1 MDVLVLTRKGWQ
13 PAEQPELFWGAKEGG
28 IVLDLFIT
36 ADNLVNLRARKK
48 ELEDALKDINELISK
63 TEEELISQMV
73 EKEMQNFTRNRRQFI
88 LTNRTY
94 ANAKAGMMPAVC
106 EWMKDN
112 GLADMVKESVHP
124 QTLQAWVK
132 EQLEEVGALPEDLSE
147 LVNVYEK
154 SGISIRM
161 KK

>member
-1 MDVLVLTRKGWQ
+1 M
-13 PAEQPELFWGAKEGG
+13 
-28 IVLDLFIT
+28 DLFIV
-36 ADNLVNLRARKK
+36 ADDLVRYRNQKKEIEEALKEINALITETEEQLVNLM
-48 ELEDALKDINELISK
+48 I
-63 TEEELISQMV
+63 EE
-73 EKEMQNFTRNRRQFI
+73 EMQNFTRNGKQFI

-132 EQLEEVGALPEDLSE
+132 ETIDETGALPEELNE

>member
-1 MDVLVLTRKGWQ
+1 V
-13 PAEQPELFWGAKEGG
+13 
-28 IVLDLFIT
+28 DLFIV
-36 ADNLVNLRARKK
+36 ADDLVRYRDQKK
-48 ELEDALKDINELISK
+48 KAEDALKEINELIAQ
-63 TEEELISQMV
+63 TEEQLVAAMV
-73 EKEMQNFTRNRRQFI
+73 EEEMQNFTRNGRQFI

-132 EQLEEVGALPEDLSE
+132 EQIEEAGALPEELE
-147 LVNVYEK
+147 PLVNVYEK
-154 SGISIRM
+154 SGISIR

>member
-1 MDVLVLTRKGWQ
+1 M
-13 PAEQPELFWGAKEGG
+13 
-28 IVLDLFIT
+28 DLFII
-36 ADNLVNLRARKK
+36 ADDLVRYRDRKK
-48 ELEDALKDINELISK
+48 EIEEALKEINELIAQ
-63 TEEELISQMV
+63 TEEQLVNLMIE
-73 EKEMQNFTRNRRQFI
+73 EEMQNFTRNGKQFI

-94 ANAKAGMMPAVC
+94 ANAKAGMMPAIC

-132 EQLEEVGALPEDLSE
+132 EQLEEVGALPEELE
-147 LVNVYEK
+147 PLVNVYEK
-154 SGISIRM
+154 SGISIR

>member
-1 MDVLVLTRKGWQ
+1 M
-13 PAEQPELFWGAKEGG
+13 
-28 IVLDLFIT
+28 DLFII
-36 ADNLVNLRARKK
+36 ADDLVRYRDRKK
-48 ELEDALKDINELISK
+48 EIEEALKEINALITE
-63 TEEELISQMV
+63 TEEQLVSAMIE
-73 EKEMQNFTRNRRQFI
+73 EEMQNFTRNGRQFI

-94 ANAKAGMMPAVC
+94 ANAKAGMMPEIC
-106 EWMKDN
+106 SWMKDN
-112 GLADMVKESVHP
+112 GLEDMVKESVHP

-154 SGISIRM
+154 SGISIR

>member
-1 MDVLVLTRKGWQ
+1 M
-13 PAEQPELFWGAKEGG
+13 
-28 IVLDLFIT
+28 DLFII
-36 ADNLVNLRARKK
+36 ADDLVRYRDQKK
-48 ELEDALKDINELISK
+48 EIEEALKATNELIAQ
-63 TEEELISQMV
+63 TEEQLVTAMV
-73 EKEMQNFTRNRRQFI
+73 EEEMQNFTRNGRQFI

-132 EQLEEVGALPEDLSE
+132 EQIEEAGALPEELSE

-154 SGISIRM
+154 SGISIR

>member
-1 MDVLVLTRKGWQ
+1 M
-13 PAEQPELFWGAKEGG
+13 
-28 IVLDLFIT
+28 DLFII
-36 ADNLVNLRARKK
+36 ADDLVRYRDQKK
-48 ELEDALKDINELISK
+48 EIEEALKEINELIAQ
-63 TEEELISQMV
+63 TEEQLVAAMV
-73 EKEMQNFTRNRRQFI
+73 EEEMQNFTRNGKQFI

-132 EQLEEVGALPEDLSE
+132 EQIEEAGALPEELSE

-154 SGISIRM
+154 SGISIR